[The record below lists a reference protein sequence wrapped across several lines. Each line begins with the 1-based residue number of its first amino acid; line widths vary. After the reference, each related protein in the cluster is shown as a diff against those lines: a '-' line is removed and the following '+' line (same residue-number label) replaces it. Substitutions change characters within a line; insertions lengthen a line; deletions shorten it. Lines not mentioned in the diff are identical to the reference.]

1 VGSRKLRGR
10 KVLIGLLALAALL
23 VAAPALAQFPGSD
36 PSESVRVNTPND
48 PDFDHCEPD
57 DQQGPPTC
65 ANAFGEQYER
75 FGFAPNGSH
84 TTALYHNPT
93 DPHVQRFMAQNTAA
107 GRNPLG
113 QVPGVSADRAWK
125 YSTGDPSVQ
134 IAIQD
139 TGIRWDKQSLRKRVY
154 LNKGEL
160 PLPRNGA
167 TTCAV
172 YDCNGD
178 GAFNVDDYAN
188 DPRVS
193 ATSGHDDEPGAD
205 AILDGSDLLAV
216 FSDGSDDDA
225 NGYVDDIAGW
235 DFFDDD
241 NDPYDASSYSSASN
255 HGSGRAEDAAE
266 EGNDA
271 NGGIGVC
278 PSCQIVPMR
287 VWDTFVVDSN
297 NFAEAAVYAADNN
310 IEVVEGAVGAL
321 FNSSFA
327 RNAFEYAYRHGVFFA
342 IVSSDLNT
350 ADHNIPTLYNE
361 SMQVQGTV
369 ADVQGLGMDPP
380 QQFLDFFN
388 NLGIPLQS
396 NSPIGTW
403 FRNSGTTQYG
413 GHAHIVMPGVTGS
426 QATGQASGAAGLVI
440 SYARQKGIQLE
451 PNEVKQLLTMTAFD
465 IDTADTAG
473 LGTPDPAHPGWDQHF
488 GYGLPDLGLALERID
503 QAKYNPEALIT
514 SPQWF
519 KPLNSSQQEI
529 VDIKA
534 RISAPRAAGYT
545 YKLQWAP
552 GIEPAESDFQDITT
566 NTRTTPT
573 DGSIGVLDLE
583 QIRAALD
590 ARPGGGATVDP
601 TAPAPGPGDKDPNE
615 PAFTVRVVVTDTA
628 GNHGEDRKVLFD
640 YRDTTLHTG
649 WAKDIGSGGEA
660 SPRMFDL
667 NGDNK
672 LDTIQAD
679 SSGELHV
686 YADDGTPLP
695 SFNGGQPVRTRLY
708 PNVHLGAGAYSALD
722 PPREVLRT
730 PAIGDIDGDL
740 EPEIVDSAGE
750 HVYAWNADGSVVPG
764 FPVRLDPS
772 FSRPQ
777 DRTRQNHIKRGFTA
791 SPVLGD
797 LNDDGRLDIV
807 IAGLDAHIYA
817 WNGSGNPLPGFPK
830 LLRDGDPSVP
840 GAEIITT
847 PALGDITGDGKPD
860 IVSPTQEFDDN
871 PSAPQ
876 TPGQGAGGGFAN
888 FLTNLLANVLG
899 GSGRVYALDRN
910 GNQLPGWPTKP
921 NGIVP
926 DALPFVGPGVDQIL
940 ANVDSDPELEV
951 IGNIASGDV
960 TATNADASNQV
971 QYDSEPPGGEVVD
984 HSKMINL
991 FENPIAANIDGVP
1004 GPEII
1009 KGGLTLN
1016 QVVNLGVAVGQNL
1029 PYNHVVQAWNAQTG
1043 AELPSFPQAVE
1054 DYQLLSSPTVA
1065 DVSDSPGQ
1073 EILVGTGL
1081 YYLRDFNVAGVEGT
1095 GFPKFTGG
1103 WLFASPATG
1112 DVDGDGKLEI
1122 TTMTRE
1128 GNMFLWD
1135 TNSSACGTNDEWW
1148 TSRHDEW
1155 NTGAYG
1161 TDTRPPGTPTG
1172 LTAGASGSGISLH
1185 WTAPGDDW
1193 LCGTAST
1200 YRVIESTSPI
1210 EHPTDGT
1217 VVGEFPAG
1225 ATGSSESQ
1233 TIASPGGN
1241 VFFAVVYKDENGNW
1255 GHLAS
1260 ASISYPRPK
1269 GATPFRASL
1278 LPSYNE
1284 CTASNRTHGAPLAY
1298 ASCAPPSRSS
1308 ATLTVGTPDANG
1320 FPAGSVAYLLL
1331 QVMMPGDVRVTF
1343 DATDI
1348 RCATANA
1355 ACPGGNGSDYIGKLL
1370 ATAPLRIT
1378 DKYNGPSAS
1387 EDGTVVDTRL
1397 ELPITCVNT
1406 ADPSGAH
1413 CALNTTLDS
1422 LVPGM
1427 VPDTKRSIWQLGQVS
1442 VKDAGPNGTGYGSGC
1457 PSACGDG
1464 DEQTFM
1470 RQGVFVP

>member
-1 VGSRKLRGR
+1 LTKLRVGR
-10 KVLIGLLALAALL
+10 KALIGLLALAALL
-23 VAAPALAQFPGSD
+23 AAAPALAQFPGSD
-36 PSESVRVNTPND
+36 PSESVRINTPND

-57 DQQGPPTC
+57 DEQGPPTC
-65 ANAFGEQYER
+65 TNAFGQQYER

-84 TTALYHNPT
+84 TTAIYHNPT

-134 IAIQD
+134 IAIED
-139 TGIRWDKQSLRKRVY
+139 TGVMWHRRSLRKRIY

-167 TTCAV
+167 TTCSV

-193 ATSGHDDEPGAD
+193 ASSGHDDEPGAD
-205 AILDGSDLLAV
+205 SILDGSDLIAV

-241 NDPYDASSYSSASN
+241 NDPFDASSYSSADE
-255 HGSGRAEDAAE
+255 HGSDRAEGAAE

-271 NGGIGVC
+271 DGGLGVC
-278 PSCQIVPMR
+278 PNCQIVPMR
-287 VWDTFVVDSN
+287 VWDTFVVDTN
-297 NFAEAAVYAADNN
+297 NFAEAALYAADNN
-310 IEVVEGAVGAL
+310 IEVVEGAVGGL

-350 ADHNIPTLYNE
+350 ADHNIPTVYNE

-369 ADVQGLGMDPP
+369 ADVQGLGQNPP
-380 QQFLDFFN
+380 QQFIDFFN
-388 NLGIPLQS
+388 NLGIPFQS
-396 NSPIGTW
+396 NAPIGTW

-426 QATGQASGAAGLVI
+426 AATGQAAGVAGLVI
-440 SYARQKGIQLE
+440 SYARQRGIQLE

-465 IDTADTAG
+465 VDAPDTVG

-488 GYGLPDLGLALERID
+488 GYGLPDLGLALERIN
-503 QAKYNPEALIT
+503 QQKLNPEALIT

-519 KPLNSSQQEI
+519 KPLNSSQQET
-529 VDIKA
+529 VDISA

-552 GIEPAESDFQDITT
+552 GIEPAESDFQDVTT

-573 DGSIGVLDLE
+573 DGEIGVLDLV

-590 ARPGGGATVDP
+590 ARPNGGATVDP

-640 YRDTTLHTG
+640 YRDTTLHPG

-686 YADDGTPLP
+686 FSDNGTPLA

-708 PNVHLGAGAYSALD
+708 PNVHLGAAAYGSVD

-750 HVYAWNADGSVVPG
+750 HVYAWNADGSTVPG
-764 FPVRLDPS
+764 FPVRLDPAL
-772 FSRPQ
+772 SRPQ
-777 DRTRQNHIKRGFTA
+777 DKTRQNHIKRGFTA
-791 SPVLGD
+791 SPVLAD
-797 LNDDGRLDIV
+797 LDDDGRLDIV
-807 IAGLDAHIYA
+807 IAGLDAHVYA
-817 WNGSGNPLPGFPK
+817 WNGSGNALSGFPK

-847 PALGDITGDGKPD
+847 PAVGDITGDGKPD

-876 TPGQGAGGGFAN
+876 TPGEGAGGGFSN

-899 GSGRVYALDRN
+899 GSGRVYALDRH
-910 GNQLPGWPTKP
+910 GSLLPGWPIKP

-940 ANVDSDPELEV
+940 ANVDNDPELEV

-960 TATNADASNQV
+960 TATNQDGSNQV
-971 QYDSEPPGGEVVD
+971 NYDSEPPGGEVVD

-1009 KGGLTLN
+1009 KGGVTLN

-1029 PYNHVVQAWNAQTG
+1029 PYNHVIQAWNGQTG

-1054 DYQLLSSPTVA
+1054 DYQLLSSPVVA

-1081 YYLRDFNVAGVEGT
+1081 YYLRDFDVAGVEGT

-1103 WLFASPATG
+1103 WLFATPAVG

-1122 TTMTRE
+1122 TTLTRE

-1135 TNSSACGTNDEWW
+1135 TNNSACGTNDEWW

-1172 LTAGASGSGISLH
+1172 LTASSSGSGITLH

-1193 LCGTAST
+1193 LCGTASK
-1200 YRVIESTSPI
+1200 YRVIESSSPI

-1217 VVGEFPAG
+1217 VVGEFNAG
-1225 ATGSSESQ
+1225 AAGASESQ

-1241 VFFAVVYKDENGNW
+1241 VFFAVLYEDENGNW

-1260 ASISYPRPK
+1260 TSTSYARPK

-1278 LPSYNE
+1278 LPAYNE
-1284 CTASNRTHGAPLAY
+1284 CTAPNRTHGAPLSHG
-1298 ASCAPPSRSS
+1298 SCAPPSRGSQ
-1308 ATLTVGTPDANG
+1308 TLTVGTPDANG
-1320 FPAGSVAYLLL
+1320 FAAKSIASLVL
-1331 QVMMPGDVRVTF
+1331 QVMSGDVRVTF
-1343 DATDI
+1343 DATDV
-1348 RCATANA
+1348 RCATTNT
-1355 ACPGGNGSDYIGKLL
+1355 ACPGGNGSDYTGKLL

-1378 DKYNGPSAS
+1378 DKFNGAS
-1387 EDGTVVDTRL
+1387 GTEDGTMFDTSL
-1397 ELPITCVNT
+1397 ELPVTCVNT
-1406 ADPSGAH
+1406 ADATIGGRCS
-1413 CALNTTLDS
+1413 LLTTLNS
-1422 LVPGM
+1422 VMPGM
-1427 VPDTKRSIWQLGQVS
+1427 VPDGDRSIWQLGQIAVR
-1442 VKDAGPNGTGYGSGC
+1442 DAGPNGSGYGAGC

-1464 DEQTFM
+1464 DEETFM